1 MQLSER
7 ACKILDVFREAHRK
21 PGARM
26 MVGTLEADHGM
37 GPAVTAAISELAELE
52 YVVTPD
58 PQTIELTERGFDLL
72 QRGNYRQGG

>member
-7 ACKILDVFREAHRK
+7 ACEILDVFRVSHRK

-26 MVGTLEADHGM
+26 MVGTLEAHHGM
-37 GPAVTAAISELAELE
+37 GPAVSAAISELAERE

-58 PQTIELTERGFDLL
+58 AQTIELTERGFDVL
-72 QRGNYRQGG
+72 QRGNYRQSG